1 MQILKESSVN
11 TMIDN
16 IVKKFDCFGEG
27 WASND
32 AKSNIN
38 IDLSKLAWNR
48 GYTLFVQ
55 HFGVLD
61 PLFGN
66 GEAISPWNADASFV
80 EYVLKTNNLVTA
92 WLELDAIKD
101 LAEDLEI
108 EANVDN
114 LDLLVA
120 AGIDRDA
127 DHYIK
132 ETITGQLHFGNDFA
146 LCGVTDEEYF
156 KDILIQ
162 LDYDVDDGL
171 LRIVYLG

>member
-1 MQILKESSVN
+1 MNIV
-11 TMIDN
+11 IDN
-16 IVKKFDCFGEG
+16 AVKKFDCFGEG
-27 WASND
+27 WAFDNRRTR
-32 AKSNIN
+32 KSNVD
-38 IDLSKLAWNR
+38 IDLSKLTWNK

-61 PLFGN
+61 PIFGDYESN
-66 GEAISPWNADASFV
+66 NPWDANASFV

-108 EANVDN
+108 EASVDN

-127 DHYIK
+127 DYYIK
-132 ETITGQLHFGNDFA
+132 ETITDQLHFGNDFA
-146 LCGVTDEEYF
+146 LCGITDEEYF

-162 LDYDVDDGL
+162 LDYDIDDKL
-171 LRIVYLG
+171 LHVVYLG